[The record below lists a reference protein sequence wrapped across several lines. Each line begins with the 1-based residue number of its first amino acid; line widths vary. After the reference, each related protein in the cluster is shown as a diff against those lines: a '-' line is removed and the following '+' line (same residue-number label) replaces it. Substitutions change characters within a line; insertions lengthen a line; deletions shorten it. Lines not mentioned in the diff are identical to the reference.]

1 MLVVTANWSI
11 GDGTVHG
18 PPPRG
23 SVEAFLRELRRAAWR
38 AGFRGDGRYR
48 PVDGVEIVLA
58 GDTFDGLASF
68 SWQGGSRPWHGG
80 LRICRESDR
89 DRDVADRIAA
99 AAIRQGRRLL
109 AALGRLRRDGLD
121 VPRADSRGRPM
132 PGTMRR
138 APVAISCLLGD
149 RDRMLD
155 VARLAALAARHGIA
169 IGTEQASDA
178 LVIRH
183 GDECDPVCGHPGVLR
198 RDRGPTL
205 AESLVVDLMVEF
217 ARRLRGTVTPSAVTA
232 GLVRRLARAPSLE
245 APRHLAAWLT
255 DCGPAWRESGR
266 LVRETWRHATDHW
279 HRHARAT
286 PPEVA
291 EEHDVV
297 DAVAAW
303 MEAAAG
309 HTGRDGLR
317 PDPVIERLLP
327 RFTAPSAGSRGLVLG
342 HPSPDAVV
350 APAAGQASC
359 ICLGSSR
366 RREYDF
372 GSRDGIPRAVV
383 FPDATAT
390 HAEWLSDGS
399 IAGFVP
405 EPVLSVARIGT
416 PRDEPGIVDAA

>member
-48 PVDGVEIVLA
+48 PVEGVEIVLA

-80 LRICRESDR
+80 LRLCRESDR

-109 AALGRLRRDGLD
+109 VALGRLRRDGLD

-132 PGTMRR
+132 PGTMCR
-138 APVAISCLLGD
+138 APVAVSCLLGD
-149 RDRMLD
+149 RDRILD
-155 VARLAALAARHGIA
+155 VARLASLAARHGIA
-169 IGTEQASDA
+169 IGSEQASDT

-183 GDECDPVCGHPGVLR
+183 GDDCDPACGTPAVPPR
-198 RDRGPTL
+198 ERGPTL
-205 AESLVVDLMVEF
+205 AESLAVDLIVEF
-217 ARRLRGTVTPSAVTA
+217 GRRLRGTVAPSAVTA
-232 GLVRRLARAPSLE
+232 GLVRRLARAASLE
-245 APRHLAAWLT
+245 SPRHLAAWLT
-255 DCGPAWRESGR
+255 ACGPTARDHAR

-279 HRHARAT
+279 HRYARAT
-286 PPEVA
+286 PPEVSV
-291 EEHDVV
+291 EHDVV

-303 MEAAAG
+303 MEAAAVRAG
-309 HTGRDGLR
+309 HDGLL
-317 PDPVIERLLP
+317 PDPVIEQLLP
-327 RFTAPSAGSRGLVLG
+327 RITLPAAGSRALVLG
-342 HPSPDAVV
+342 HPPRDAVV

-366 RREYDF
+366 RRGYDCR
-372 GSRDGIPRAVV
+372 SRDDIPHAVV

-390 HAEWLSDGS
+390 HAEWLSDGF

-405 EPVLSVARIGT
+405 EPALSVARIGA